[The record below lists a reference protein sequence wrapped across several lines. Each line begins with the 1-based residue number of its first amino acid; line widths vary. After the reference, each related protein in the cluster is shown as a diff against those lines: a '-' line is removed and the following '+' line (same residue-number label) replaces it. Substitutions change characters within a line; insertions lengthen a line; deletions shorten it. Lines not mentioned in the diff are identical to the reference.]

1 MHCAAKSVRKRKFSR
16 RLNCYGR
23 KGSGENMVSGLKQEE
38 KLRELKELVQ
48 KEVKGEETS
57 RTLLEDVL
65 WDVLLL
71 LEGSSFETAKHLHY
85 SYSIKGYEIFV
96 SRKDKSITRSTVNL
110 SLWNAME
117 LQKAGLPVSGPKKL
131 KTFGA
136 SYLYPIFI
144 QIGVILPPEAEQLSL
159 EL

>member
-1 MHCAAKSVRKRKFSR
+1 
-16 RLNCYGR
+16 
-23 KGSGENMVSGLKQEE
+23 MVSELKREE
-38 KLRELKELVQ
+38 KLCELKELVLR
-48 KEVKGEETS
+48 EIRGEGDS
-57 RTLLEDVL
+57 CAALEDAL
-65 WDVLLL
+65 WDVLVM
-71 LEGSSFETAKHLHY
+71 LEGREFETAKHLNY

-136 SYLYPIFI
+136 SYLYPIF
-144 QIGVILPPEAEQLSL
+144 QEIGVIVPAEMEQLSL
-159 EL
+159 ELK

>member
-1 MHCAAKSVRKRKFSR
+1 
-16 RLNCYGR
+16 
-23 KGSGENMVSGLKQEE
+23 MVTEE
-38 KLRELKELVQ
+38 KQAEKICLLKELVR
-48 KEVKGEETS
+48 KEIEGSNAS
-57 RTLLEDVL
+57 RTALEDAL
-65 WDVLLL
+65 WDVLVA
-71 LEGSSFETAKHLHY
+71 LEGKTFETAKRLNY

-136 SYLYPIFI
+136 SYLYPIFME
-144 QIGVILPPEAEQLSL
+144 IGVIVSDGMKQLSL
-159 EL
+159 ELK

>member
-1 MHCAAKSVRKRKFSR
+1 MERQQEK
-16 RLNCYGR
+16 
-23 KGSGENMVSGLKQEE
+23 MVSELKQEE
-38 KLRELKELVQ
+38 KLCELRELVRREI
-48 KEVKGEETS
+48 KGEGDS
-57 RTLLEDVL
+57 KAALEDAL
-65 WDVLLL
+65 WDVLVL
-71 LEGSSFETAKHLHY
+71 LEGKNFETAKHLNY

-136 SYLYPIFI
+136 SYLYPIF
-144 QIGVILPPEAEQLSL
+144 QEIGVIVPAEMEQLSL
-159 EL
+159 ELN

>member
-1 MHCAAKSVRKRKFSR
+1 
-16 RLNCYGR
+16 
-23 KGSGENMVSGLKQEE
+23 MVSELKQEE
-38 KLRELKELVQ
+38 KLCELRELVRREI
-48 KEVKGEETS
+48 KGEGDS
-57 RTLLEDVL
+57 KAALEDAL
-65 WDVLLL
+65 WDVLVL
-71 LEGSSFETAKHLHY
+71 LEGKNFETAKHLNY

-136 SYLYPIFI
+136 SYLYPIF
-144 QIGVILPPEAEQLSL
+144 QEIGVIVPAEMEQLSL
-159 EL
+159 EFN

>member
-1 MHCAAKSVRKRKFSR
+1 MDAER
-16 RLNCYGR
+16 
-23 KGSGENMVSGLKQEE
+23 KQEE
-38 KLRELKELVQ
+38 KIRELKELVEREI
-48 KEVKGEETS
+48 KEGGIPQAA
-57 RTLLEDVL
+57 LEDVL
-65 WDVLLL
+65 WEALVL
-71 LEGSSFETAKHLHY
+71 LEGKSFETAKHLDY

-136 SYLYPIFI
+136 SYLYPIF
-144 QIGVILPPEAEQLSL
+144 QEIGVIQPDEVEQLSF
-159 EL
+159 ELI

>member
-1 MHCAAKSVRKRKFSR
+1 MNPESKR
-16 RLNCYGR
+16 
-23 KGSGENMVSGLKQEE
+23 EE
-38 KLRELKELVQ
+38 KINELKELVG
-48 KEVKGEETS
+48 KEIRGENDAPV
-57 RTLLEDVL
+57 LLEDTL
-65 WDVLLL
+65 WDVLVL
-71 LEGSSFETAKHLHY
+71 LEGESFETAKRLSY
-85 SYSIKGYEIFV
+85 SYAIKGYEIFV

-136 SYLYPIFI
+136 SYLYPIFME
-144 QIGVILPPEAEQLSL
+144 IGVIVKKPDEQLCL

>member
-1 MHCAAKSVRKRKFSR
+1 METM
-16 RLNCYGR
+16 GT
-23 KGSGENMVSGLKQEE
+23 EE
-38 KLRELKELVQ
+38 KRAEKIRAVKELVKQ
-48 KEVKGEETS
+48 EIRGEGIS
-57 RTLLEDVL
+57 RAALEDAL
-65 WDVLLL
+65 WDALLL
-71 LEGSSFETAKHLHY
+71 LEGESFETAKHLNY

-144 QIGVILPPEAEQLSL
+144 ELGVIIRDGGVEQLSL

>member
-1 MHCAAKSVRKRKFSR
+1 MIMAKDTGWREGQQKK
-16 RLNCYGR
+16 
-23 KGSGENMVSGLKQEE
+23 MASGLKREE
-38 KLRELKELVQ
+38 KFLELRELVQ
-48 KEVKGEETS
+48 REIRGEGDS
-57 RTLLEDVL
+57 CAALEDAL
-65 WDVLLL
+65 WDVLVM
-71 LEGSSFETAKHLHY
+71 LEGREFETAKHLNY

-136 SYLYPIFI
+136 SYLYPIF
-144 QIGVILPPEAEQLSL
+144 QEIGVIVQTEMEQLSL

>member
-1 MHCAAKSVRKRKFSR
+1 MERQQEK
-16 RLNCYGR
+16 
-23 KGSGENMVSGLKQEE
+23 MVSELKQEE
-38 KLRELKELVQ
+38 KLCELRELVRREI
-48 KEVKGEETS
+48 KGEGDS
-57 RTLLEDVL
+57 KAALEDAL
-65 WDVLLL
+65 WDVLVL
-71 LEGSSFETAKHLHY
+71 LEGKNFETAKHLNY

-136 SYLYPIFI
+136 SYLYPIF
-144 QIGVILPPEAEQLSL
+144 QEIGVIVPAEMEQLSL
-159 EL
+159 ELK

>member
-1 MHCAAKSVRKRKFSR
+1 MASESRQTEKFCR
-16 RLNCYGR
+16 
-23 KGSGENMVSGLKQEE
+23 
-38 KLRELKELVQ
+38 LKELVG
-48 KEVKGEETS
+48 KEVRGEVNS
-57 RTLLEDVL
+57 QTLLEDAL
-65 WDVLLL
+65 WDVLVE
-71 LEGSSFETAKHLHY
+71 LEGKDFETAKHLKY

-136 SYLYPIFI
+136 SYLYPIFME
-144 QIGVILPPEAEQLSL
+144 IGVILPGEAEQLSL

>member
-1 MHCAAKSVRKRKFSR
+1 MR
-16 RLNCYGR
+16 
-23 KGSGENMVSGLKQEE
+23 NMDTEE
-38 KLRELKELVQ
+38 KRAEKISELKRLVQ
-48 KEVKGEETS
+48 KEIDEGGIPQAK
-57 RTLLEDVL
+57 LEDAL
-65 WDVLLL
+65 WDALVL
-71 LEGSSFETAKHLHY
+71 LEGKSFETAKHLKY

-136 SYLYPIFI
+136 SYLYPIFME
-144 QIGVILPPEAEQLSL
+144 IGVIGRDEMEQLSFQL
-159 EL
+159 

>member
-1 MHCAAKSVRKRKFSR
+1 M
-16 RLNCYGR
+16 
-23 KGSGENMVSGLKQEE
+23 E
-38 KLRELKELVQ
+38 KMDELKELVY
-48 KEVKGEETS
+48 KEIRGENS
-57 RTLLEDVL
+57 SPSILEDAL
-65 WDVLLL
+65 WDVLVM
-71 LEGSSFETAKHLHY
+71 LEGKNFETAKHLSY

-136 SYLYPIFI
+136 SYLYPIFVE
-144 QIGVILPPEAEQLSL
+144 IGVIIKNGDGQMSL

>member
-1 MHCAAKSVRKRKFSR
+1 MVSELKRK
-16 RLNCYGR
+16 
-23 KGSGENMVSGLKQEE
+23 E
-38 KLRELKELVQ
+38 KLCELKELVLR
-48 KEVKGEETS
+48 EIRGERDS
-57 RTLLEDVL
+57 CAALEDAL
-65 WDVLLL
+65 WDVLVM
-71 LEGSSFETAKHLHY
+71 LEGREFETAKHLNY

-136 SYLYPIFI
+136 SYLYPIF
-144 QIGVILPPEAEQLSL
+144 QEIGVIVPAEMEQLSL
-159 EL
+159 ELK

>member
-1 MHCAAKSVRKRKFSR
+1 M
-16 RLNCYGR
+16 GT
-23 KGSGENMVSGLKQEE
+23 EE
-38 KLRELKELVQ
+38 KLRELRELVQ
-48 KEVKGEETS
+48 REIKGAGEGQAV
-57 RTLLEDVL
+57 LEDAL
-65 WDVLLL
+65 WDVLVLFA
-71 LEGSSFETAKHLHY
+71 GKDFETAKHLKY

-136 SYLYPIFI
+136 SYLYPVFLKL
-144 QIGVILPPEAEQLSL
+144 GVILPGEEQLSL
-159 EL
+159 KF

>member
-1 MHCAAKSVRKRKFSR
+1 MTVSADE
-16 RLNCYGR
+16 YGLTGLSG
-23 KGSGENMVSGLKQEE
+23 KGSVENMDTEE
-38 KLRELKELVQ
+38 KKAEVLRTLEKLIQ
-48 KEVKGEETS
+48 KEIEEGGVQETV
-57 RTLLEDVL
+57 LEDAL
-65 WDVLLL
+65 WDALLF
-71 LEGSSFETAKHLHY
+71 LEGKNFETAKHLKY

-136 SYLYPIFI
+136 SYLYPIFLK
-144 QIGVILPPEAEQLSL
+144 IGVIRRDEMEQLSFDI
-159 EL
+159 

>member
-1 MHCAAKSVRKRKFSR
+1 MTVSADE
-16 RLNCYGR
+16 YGLTGLSG
-23 KGSGENMVSGLKQEE
+23 KGSVENMDTEE
-38 KLRELKELVQ
+38 KKAEVLRTLEKLIQ
-48 KEVKGEETS
+48 KEIEEGGVPETV
-57 RTLLEDVL
+57 LEDAL
-65 WDVLLL
+65 WDALLF
-71 LEGSSFETAKHLHY
+71 LEGKNFVTAKHLKY

-136 SYLYPIFI
+136 SYLYPIFLK
-144 QIGVILPPEAEQLSL
+144 IGVIRRDEMEQLSFDI
-159 EL
+159 

>member
-1 MHCAAKSVRKRKFSR
+1 
-16 RLNCYGR
+16 
-23 KGSGENMVSGLKQEE
+23 MVSELKQEE
-38 KLRELKELVQ
+38 KLCELRELVRREI
-48 KEVKGEETS
+48 KGEGDS
-57 RTLLEDVL
+57 KAALEDAL
-65 WDVLLL
+65 WDVLVL
-71 LEGSSFETAKHLHY
+71 LEGKNFETAKHLNY

-136 SYLYPIFI
+136 SYLYPIF
-144 QIGVILPPEAEQLSL
+144 QEIGVIVPAEMEQLSL
-159 EL
+159 ELN